1 MQGFGFC
8 QGIAGQQFDLGG
20 DGRRAGAAHA
30 RRDAGQAGGGSEG
43 GDAFLVQNGERLPLM
58 RPVRAYG
65 VQRQAA
71 QEGGDPEAH
80 GGGKK
85 A

>member
-1 MQGFGFC
+1 MQGFGFG
-8 QGIAGQQFDLGG
+8 QGIAGQQLDLGS

-30 RRDAGQAGGGSEG
+30 RRDAGLAGGGSKG
-43 GDAFLVQNGERLPLM
+43 GDAFLVQDGERLPFM